1 MRCVGLCG
9 TRFRLVEAQSHR
21 LASAGCNSAGVVR
34 QRGDPAC
41 SVPTIVRMT
50 ETIVRMTET
59 ITLAVIVI
67 SVAVKF
73 FSRFASV
80 ISGFAVS
87 ISNFAIVISGFAL
100 NLLVCSVIIA
110 AVGDATAGLLSV
122 SRTDDDGLRDCK
134 SVRCRRFGFALS
146 PATACRSLPSRHIT
160 KETTTCGSGLFGVGY
175 IVLLIIPAC

>member
-1 MRCVGLCG
+1 MR
-9 TRFRLVEAQSHR
+9 AQS
-21 LASAGCNSAGVVR
+21 ASAEAVVCGVWGSVAPAFALLR
-34 QRGDPAC
+34 RIRIGSRPPAVTVLVWCTSVATPAC

-73 FSRFASV
+73 FSRFALV

-87 ISNFAIVISGFAL
+87 ISYFAIVISGFAL

-110 AVGDATAGLLSV
+110 AVANATAGLLSV
-122 SRTDDDGLRDCK
+122 S
-134 SVRCRRFGFALS
+134 
-146 PATACRSLPSRHIT
+146 
-160 KETTTCGSGLFGVGY
+160 
-175 IVLLIIPAC
+175 